1 MPEDGEKGEF
11 IGPDGQPMSK
21 SQWKKYQTQLKNE
34 AAKAKKADAKAAA
47 APKAAAKKD
56 DDDDDEELDPSKYR
70 ENRIKALE
78 KMKDPYPHKWPVNR
92 SIPSLVEEYKDIEAG
107 SHIEGVEVVIG
118 GRVLAKRGAGKLIF
132 YELHAD
138 GAKIQIM
145 CPADMHKVGDFREEH
160 KKIKYGDIMGV
171 RGMPGKSKN
180 GELSV
185 FPSEVKC
192 LSACMYMLP
201 REHTGLKDQATRYRQ
216 RYLDMICN
224 SDTRR
229 TFQIRATI
237 IAYIRRYLDERGFLE
252 VETPMMNQVCG
263 GAAAKPFVTHHNDLN
278 VQMFMRIAPELYLKQ
293 IVVGGFDRVYE
304 IGRQFRNEGIDLTH
318 NPEFTSM
325 EFYMAYA
332 DYQDL
337 MNIAEE
343 LISGMVYAIHGS
355 YKIKYQPLK
364 KDEVELDFTP
374 PWPRYPMCETV
385 EERGNLKIPRGFD
398 DETHA
403 YLEAEMTKLEK
414 KLQASGELK
423 PGEPICGA
431 PRTMARLLDA
441 FAGHY
446 IEDQITTK
454 PGFITEHPQ
463 IMSPL
468 AKYHRDK
475 PGITERFEG
484 FLMGKELLNAF
495 TELNNPMVQRKC
507 FEDQSKAA
515 AAGDEEAQ
523 GIDEAFV
530 TALEYGLP
538 PTGGLGLGIDRMTMF
553 LSNKNNIKEVI
564 LFPQMK
570 PDE

>member
-1 MPEDGEKGEF
+1 
-11 IGPDGQPMSK
+11 
-21 SQWKKYQTQLKNE
+21 
-34 AAKAKKADAKAAA
+34 
-47 APKAAAKKD
+47 
-56 DDDDDEELDPSKYR
+56 
-70 ENRIKALE
+70 
-78 KMKDPYPHKWPVNR
+78 
-92 SIPSLVEEYKDIEAG
+92 
-107 SHIEGVEVVIG
+107 
-118 GRVLAKRGAGKLIF
+118 
-132 YELHAD
+132 
-138 GAKIQIM
+138 
-145 CPADMHKVGDFREEH
+145 
-160 KKIKYGDIMGV
+160 
-171 RGMPGKSKN
+171 
-180 GELSV
+180 
-185 FPSEVKC
+185 
-192 LSACMYMLP
+192 
-201 REHTGLKDQATRYRQ
+201 
-216 RYLDMICN
+216 MITN

-229 TFQIRATI
+229 TFQIRSKI
-237 IAYIRRYLDERGFLE
+237 ISYVRRFLDERGFLE
-252 VETPMMNQVCG
+252 VETPMMTQVCG
-263 GAAAKPFVTHHNDLN
+263 GAAAKPFKTHHNDLN
-278 VQMFMRIAPELYLKQ
+278 VDMFMRIAPELNLKML
-293 IVVGGFDRVYE
+293 VVGGFDRVYE

-332 DYQDL
+332 DYEDL

-343 LISGMVYAIHGS
+343 LISGMVFAIHGS
-355 YKIKYQPLK
+355 YQIEYQPMK
-364 KDEVELDFTP
+364 KDKVMLDFTP

-385 EERGNLKIPRGFD
+385 EERGGLKIPRGFD
-398 DETHA
+398 DETHQ
-403 YLEAEMTKLEK
+403 YLEAEMAKLEA
-414 KLQASGELK
+414 KLQKAGELK

-431 PRTMARLLDA
+431 PRTLARLLDA

-468 AKYHRDK
+468 AKYHRNK

-495 TELNNPMVQRKC
+495 TELNNPMVQRMC
-507 FEDQSKAA
+507 FEQQSKAA

-523 GIDEAFV
+523 GVDEAFV